1 MSWRRAFHNMRVTFL
16 ARGRMNTWCIN
27 VRECG
32 SQATRWWW
40 ECVRSCWNIIN
51 GCSSSSQTT
60 ARLNHFPL
68 LSLFAMKFALR
79 SRATYVLEFQ
89 KMWHIHLFS
98 LFIVM
103 SNRCGITNVLKV
115 YMLLKFRTKVERSV
129 SKKYIPD
136 ENSKT
141 ENRKLSEGKE
151 IFINNP

>member
-1 MSWRRAFHNMRVTFL
+1 MSWRREFHNMRVTFL
-16 ARGRMNTWCIN
+16 ARGRINMRCIN

-60 ARLNHFPL
+60 SRLNHSTL
-68 LSLFAMKFALR
+68 LSLFAMKFARR
-79 SRATYVLEFQ
+79 SRATYVIEFW
-89 KMWHIHLFS
+89 KMWHIPLFP
-98 LFIVM
+98 LFIM
-103 SNRCGITNVLKV
+103 ISDRTGITNVLKV
-115 YMLLKFRTKVERSV
+115 YMLLKFRTSVQRSV
-129 SKKYIPD
+129 RRKLILD

-151 IFINNP
+151 VFINKP